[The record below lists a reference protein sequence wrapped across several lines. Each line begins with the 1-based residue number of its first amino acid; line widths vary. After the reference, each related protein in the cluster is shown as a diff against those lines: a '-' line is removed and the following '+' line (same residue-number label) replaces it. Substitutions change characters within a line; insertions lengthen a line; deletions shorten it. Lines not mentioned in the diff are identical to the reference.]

1 MKEFIEKLIGRLE
14 EQKSDLTTWAEDKA
28 FEIGIETAVSIVKQL
43 AEEFATDK
51 NVGHNDQDL
60 MIVESLPSL
69 YPMMQPF
76 EEEAVYRV
84 VERAKYNNGWTPCS
98 KELPPQPKSNLLFE
112 NKPLELYLATVRGS
126 DYAWRVFWNGECF
139 TDGWNKVD
147 VIAWQP
153 LPEPFKG

>member
-1 MKEFIEKLIGRLE
+1 MKEFIEKLIDRLE

-84 VERAKYNNGWTPCS
+84 VERAKYN
-98 KELPPQPKSNLLFE
+98 
-112 NKPLELYLATVRGS
+112 
-126 DYAWRVFWNGECF
+126 YAWILCSERLPEVFDNVLICTKEGGRAIGHRCPNQK
-139 TDGWNKVD
+139 TGRYYDLHGSAID
-147 VIAWQP
+147 SVIAWQP
-153 LPEPFKG
+153 LPEPFKLKD